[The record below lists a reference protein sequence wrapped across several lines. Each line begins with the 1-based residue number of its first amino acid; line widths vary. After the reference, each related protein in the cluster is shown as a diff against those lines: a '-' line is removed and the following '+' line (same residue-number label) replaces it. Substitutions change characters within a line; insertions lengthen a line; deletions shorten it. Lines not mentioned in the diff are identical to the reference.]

1 VLKGLDL
8 LLKRRQVRYVSES
21 LLEETGRADE
31 CCRLLLEEL
40 VKASLAWDERPF
52 YGVSQNLS
60 EAAGSVKGR

>member
-1 VLKGLDL
+1 MFKGFDL
-8 LLKRRQVRYVSES
+8 LLKLWQVRYVSES

-31 CCRLLLEEL
+31 CCRLLPEEL
-40 VKASLAWDERPF
+40 VKAPLAWDERPF

>member
-1 VLKGLDL
+1 MLKGLDL

-40 VKASLAWDERPF
+40 VKASLAWDE
-52 YGVSQNLS
+52 
-60 EAAGSVKGR
+60 